1 VTHDPGARKRVGAT
15 LLALGLLSVVAA
27 PTSAQDWPARPVRI
41 VSTFA
46 PGGTADVLA
55 RLVAEHLSSAFKQ
68 QFFVEARLGAGGTI
82 GVQSVAQSEPDG
94 YNFVLTSVGAL
105 VTAPIVNPKTG
116 YDPLRDLTTI
126 AYVAGSPIVFTVNPS
141 LGVKTLPDFV
151 AYAKKSSKPS
161 TYSSSGV
168 GSHGQLGA
176 ELFAQKAGIKVE
188 HIPYKGAS
196 QGLMDLVAGHIV
208 FSSQTLSSSSG
219 LIRGGKLIALA
230 HTADRRLPDYP
241 DIQTLKELGYPD
253 LVTTT
258 WFALV
263 GPARLPRHI
272 VDTVNHEVATG
283 MSKPDVQQRLR
294 QEGLLTEALSPE
306 QLKALIAAETI
317 RWRPVIERV
326 GLAAQ

>member
-1 VTHDPGARKRVGAT
+1 MKGLRAALV
-15 LLALGLLSVVAA
+15 ALGALLVAPA
-27 PTSAQDWPARPVRI
+27 SASAQEWPTRPVRI

-46 PGGTADVLA
+46 PGGTADILA
-55 RLVAEHLSSAFKQ
+55 RIVAEHLSNVFRQ
-68 QFFVEARLGAGGTI
+68 QFFVEARLGAGGAI

-94 YNFVLTSVGAL
+94 YNFVVTSLGAL
-105 VTAPIVNPKTG
+105 VIAPIVTPKLG
-116 YDPLRDLTTI
+116 YDPLRDLTNI
-126 AYVAGSPIVFTVNPS
+126 AYVAGSPIVFTVNPA

-151 AYAKKSSKPS
+151 AQAKTSGRPL

-208 FSSQTLSSSSG
+208 FSSQTLSSSSA

-230 HTADRRLPDYP
+230 HTADRRLPDYSDVP
-241 DIQTLKELGYPD
+241 TVRELGYPD
-253 LVTTT
+253 LVSTT
-258 WFALV
+258 WFALS
-263 GPARLPRHI
+263 GPARLPKDI
-272 VDTVNHEVATG
+272 VDKINREVVKG

-294 QEGLLTEALSPE
+294 QDGLLTLAMSPE
-306 QLKALIAAETI
+306 QFRTFIDSEI
-317 RWRPVIERV
+317 GRWRPIIEKV
-326 GLAAQ
+326 GLAGQ